1 MANVMDRELRRGTL
15 ELILLKLLSEEDMY
29 GYQISSALE
38 ERSRNEF
45 KLKEGTLYPVFYRLE
60 DAGFIKARWETSG
73 RGNPRKYYSLTEAGV
88 AQLDLLMGEWKGFVK
103 TVNVLLD
110 WEK

>member
-29 GYQISSALE
+29 GYQISSTLE
-38 ERSRNEF
+38 ERSCNEF
-45 KLKEGTLYPVFYRLE
+45 RLKEGTLYPVFYRLE
-60 DAGFIKARWETSG
+60 DAGFIKARWETAG
-73 RGNPRKYYSLTEAGV
+73 RGKPRKYYSLTEPGA
-88 AQLDLLMGEWKGFVK
+88 AQLELLMGEWKEFVK
-103 TVNVLLD
+103 TVNKLLE